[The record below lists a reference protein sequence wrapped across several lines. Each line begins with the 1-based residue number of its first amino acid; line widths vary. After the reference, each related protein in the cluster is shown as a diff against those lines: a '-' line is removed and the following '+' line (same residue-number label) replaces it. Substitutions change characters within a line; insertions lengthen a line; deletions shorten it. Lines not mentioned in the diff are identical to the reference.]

1 MAGGNT
7 AQLRIAK
14 VFVKMDGPSQ
24 HRGSINTALS
34 QCDQG
39 DTFDHLTT
47 WIEEARRL
55 GVGGAKLTICFIGN
69 KCDLSDR
76 RAVSYE
82 EGEQFAKQNALLFIE
97 ASAKA
102 AHNVNEHGVF
112 KSGYLAPS

>member
-7 AQLRIAK
+7 AQLRSSSRT
-14 VFVKMDGPSQ
+14 PSLLFYCCSS
-24 HRGSINTALS
+24 GSK
-34 QCDQG
+34 G

-55 GVGGAKLTICFIGN
+55 GAGGAKLTICFIGN

-102 AHNVNEHGVF
+102 AHNVNELLKKLTRVELH
-112 KSGYLAPS
+112 

>member
-1 MAGGNT
+1 MELNYAW
-7 AQLRIAK
+7 
-14 VFVKMDGPSQ
+14 
-24 HRGSINTALS
+24 H
-34 QCDQG
+34 QG

-102 AHNVNEHGVF
+102 AHNVNEAFTLTARAMCHKVEDAWVCLMRKF
-112 KSGYLAPS
+112 DP